1 MAHKQKVVFEAMR
14 CLKSRPVIV
23 AALLLFFAS
32 LFGGC
37 ESGGK
42 KAGNIKGEV
51 ARTPSEEKKDKLL
64 KEIDRKFESPGAHFE
79 LGRLHQADSLWSQA
93 EHEYTVTSSFE
104 PAHRKAQAAL
114 VKVLGEG
121 GDAAKAQIYADIY
134 ATQAA
139 TSATESLKLGLAFQ
153 EQGLD
158 EYALGCYRQALQL
171 APNSAKINRQIGYY
185 YLSKGSKEEAKSYL
199 SRSFQLDPLQ
209 PEVAGELGRL
219 GVAVTIPRKTVK
231 DTRQVDKVVEQADK
245 KREP

>member
-23 AALLLFFAS
+23 AASLLFFAL

-37 ESGGK
+37 ESGS
-42 KAGNIKGEV
+42 KAGQIKGEV
-51 ARTPSEEKKDKLL
+51 ARTPAEEKKVKLL
-64 KEIDRKFESPGAHFE
+64 KEIDHKFESPQAHFE
-79 LGRLHQADSLWSQA
+79 LGRLYQADGLWSQA
-93 EHEYTVTSSFE
+93 EHEYSVTLSFE
-104 PAHRKAQAAL
+104 PARLKAQAAL

-134 ATQAA
+134 TTQAA
-139 TSATESLKLGLAFQ
+139 NSATDLLKLGLAFQ

-158 EYALGCYRQALQL
+158 EYAIVCYRQAIQL

-219 GVAVTIPRKTVK
+219 GVVVMIPRKTVK
-231 DTRQVDKVVEQADK
+231 DARQLDKVVEQADK
-245 KREP
+245 EHKP